1 MHKNYFACLFSVHNT
16 RSLSCHEQLCLM
28 RLSRDVPIEDDK
40 IMVSFD
46 VTSSYMNIPLI
57 DMLNIIK
64 DYVNNDDRFNRKTV
78 IPQYKFFELVNLVLT
93 NIPSN

>member
-1 MHKNYFACLFSVHNT
+1 MFPLKMT
-16 RSLSCHEQLCLM
+16 
-28 RLSRDVPIEDDK
+28 
-40 IMVSFD
+40 
-46 VTSSYMNIPLI
+46 LI